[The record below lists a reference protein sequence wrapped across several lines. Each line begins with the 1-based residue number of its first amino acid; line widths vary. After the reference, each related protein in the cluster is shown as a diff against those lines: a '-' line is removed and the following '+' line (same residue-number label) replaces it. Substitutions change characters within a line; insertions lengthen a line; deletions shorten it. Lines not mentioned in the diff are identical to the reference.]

1 MKQNILPITLLLLS
15 LILGCIVINRQRSQ
29 VRYVE
34 TDCPYCGA
42 SEVADFGLNDNGEQR
57 AHCFR
62 CSSNYTFINQ

>member
-1 MKQNILPITLLLLS
+1 MKQNILPITLLLLI
-15 LILGCIVINRQRSQ
+15 LIAGCIVINHQRSQ

-34 TDCPYCGA
+34 TDCPYCG
-42 SEVADFGLNDNGEQR
+42 SNEVGDFGLNDNGEQR